1 MKRHSLRTYLL
12 YKQVELLNRCNQ
24 LKSTILSENFTEV
37 DVRNLEVAEGQLSI
51 IEETL
56 EICKSRGKF

>member
-1 MKRHSLRTYLL
+1 MKKHSLRTYLL